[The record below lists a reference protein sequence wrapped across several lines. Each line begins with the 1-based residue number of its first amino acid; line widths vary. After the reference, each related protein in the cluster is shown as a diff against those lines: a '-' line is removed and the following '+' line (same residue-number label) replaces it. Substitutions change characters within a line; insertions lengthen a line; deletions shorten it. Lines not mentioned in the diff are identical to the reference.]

1 MDKLKEYKIAYRGLG
16 EGVHSFEFDMGAD
29 FFDSFEATRGTEGLV
44 KAKVD
49 IVKSSLLMEVR
60 MEMNGSVKA
69 ICDRCLEEMDL
80 PIKGAMRLYVK
91 QGGKEDEDSGDD
103 DFILLSQDA
112 DYLDLSEPLYEMFML
127 NYPLRVVHPE
137 GECNPEM
144 ERALEEYTT
153 DENNKIDPRWD
164 ELKKLINNN

>member
-1 MDKLKEYKIAYRGLG
+1 
-16 EGVHSFEFDMGAD
+16 
-29 FFDSFEATRGTEGLV
+29 
-44 KAKVD
+44 
-49 IVKSSLLMEVR
+49 
-60 MEMNGSVKA
+60 MEMNGSVQA

-80 PIKGAMRLYVK
+80 PIKGEMRLYVK